1 MERKFANFDGLKPVC
16 GRQVVLAFLPLHAP
30 WWHRSS
36 PRRRARSRFPASD
49 QCLRMRSTRAQ
60 ELLFPSPEPSR
71 ASRARG
77 VKPPPLKRRSRA
89 QLSWWWLLLVPAV
102 TVPGALLRGN
112 ALRDARSRREHWQDV
127 PPEASPSPPLPP
139 RPPPPHPSPH
149 RVAEPQRSAARTH
162 ATTAGTRR
170 SSTGSSTKPQ
180 RAARQRQPAPQSDGT
195 LRHPTPEGRL
205 RHVQCTSAAQRAV
218 KQLDRVPLLLSAAQA
233 AKQRVLETET
243 PLPTAGLD
251 LALLPASSRLDANG
265 FGEHKTC
272 AVVGASG

>member
-1 MERKFANFDGLKPVC
+1 MKPVD
-16 GRQVVLAFLPLHAP
+16 GHQVVPS
-30 WWHRSS
+30 SS
-36 PRRRARSRFPASD
+36 PCTRRVGTAAARPSARSASPPSD
-49 QCLRMRSTRAQ
+49 QCVRMRSTRAQ

-102 TVPGALLRGN
+102 TVPGALLRGQ

-139 RPPPPHPSPH
+139 PPPPPHPSPH
-149 RVAEPQRSAARTH
+149 RVAEPQRSAARAH
-162 ATTAGTRR
+162 ATAGTRR
-170 SSTGSSTKPQ
+170 SSTGPSTKPQ

-205 RHVQCTSAAQRAV
+205 RHVQCTSRHPWPIRM
-218 KQLDRVPLLLSAAQA
+218 KY
-233 AKQRVLETET
+233 
-243 PLPTAGLD
+243 
-251 LALLPASSRLDANG
+251 
-265 FGEHKTC
+265 
-272 AVVGASG
+272 